1 MKKKAG
7 QKKGV
12 RFIITREMIREYR
25 KLTPEM
31 RLAWLQEATVL
42 SYYGLTKER
51 RRIWDKI
58 RNGEI

>member
-1 MKKKAG
+1 MRKKAG

-12 RFIITREMIREYR
+12 RFFITREMIREYR

-42 SYYGLTKER
+42 SYYGLTKKR
-51 RRIWDKI
+51 RRIWEKI
-58 RNGEI
+58 RSGEI

>member
-1 MKKKAG
+1 MKKKVR

-12 RFIITREMIREYR
+12 RYFITREMIREYR
-25 KLTPEM
+25 RLTPEM

-42 SYYGLTKER
+42 SYYGLTKKR

-58 RNGEI
+58 RAGEI